1 MNSWSVSNIKPRGYN
16 PAVIREQ
23 KIQTIEKEFLKQEQV
38 ECSVVHKFGP
48 GVYIREV
55 TIPAGTFS
63 IGHYQKTPHL
73 NIMLAGKVTMVNE
86 DGSKTYLEAPQT
98 FVSGPGRKVGY
109 IHETIV
115 WQNVYSTDETSVE
128 KLEEMFLNKSI
139 TWQEHQKASELLLT
153 FDNKEDIE
161 DYYQAIAEYGFTED
175 VVRMQSENTEDQIDL
190 PFGNYKMMV
199 SDSKI
204 EGKGVFATGNIIEGE
219 VIAPARIADK
229 RTPAGR
235 YTNHAKH
242 PNAVMV
248 LRDNGD
254 IDLVASKD
262 IKGCKGGNLG
272 EEITVDYRQVL
283 SLHGLHNRS

>member
-1 MNSWSVSNIKPRGYN
+1 MNSWSVSNIKPREYN

-38 ECSVVHKFGP
+38 ECPVVHRFGP
-48 GVYIREV
+48 NIYIREV
-55 TIPAGTFS
+55 TLPAGTFS
-63 IGHYQKTPHL
+63 IGHYQKTTHL

-86 DGSKTYLEAPQT
+86 DGSKTILEAPQT

-109 IHETIV
+109 IHETVV
-115 WQNVYSTDETSVE
+115 WQNVYSTAETDVE

-139 TWQEHQKASELLLT
+139 TWQEHQKASESLLT

-161 DYYQAIAEYGFTED
+161 DYYQAIADYGFTED

-219 VIAPARIADK
+219 VIAPARIAGK

-235 YTNHAKH
+235 YTNHAKY

-262 IKGCKGGNLG
+262 IKGCRGGNIG
-272 EEITVDYRQVL
+272 DEITVDYRQVISL
-283 SLHGLHNRS
+283 SLRSN